1 MTAIWTHIHRVR
13 QCLLVNDQ
21 RLHLLLTNL
30 DSHSTSNRA
39 LERARA
45 STAKALLCYP
55 RTLGQDYHGCCRS
68 LGGCC
73 KFHIVWNFN
82 CHSHFFQVDVLECF
96 PVIYPVT
103 LVGMNWIS
111 VVTVVLLLFTLLLW
125 LMSKRHVFT
134 GPRIDMQKMRLRR
147 EEALGIA
154 TGGEVMETNNLIL
167 RREKV

>member
-1 MTAIWTHIHRVR
+1 MISACIFFSQTSIAIPQAIVLWRGREQVLPRRYSAIPEPWGKIITAVAVAWVAVVSFILCGT
-13 QCLLVNDQ
+13 
-21 RLHLLLTNL
+21 LTEIE
-30 DSHSTSNRA
+30 A
-39 LERARA
+39 
-45 STAKALLCYP
+45 
-55 RTLGQDYHGCCRS
+55 
-68 LGGCC
+68 
-73 KFHIVWNFN
+73 
-82 CHSHFFQVDVLECF
+82 HSHFFQVDVLECF